1 VLAYAVRRT
10 LIAVPLLLFVT
21 LVTFALMRGI
31 GGSPFKLESGN
42 LPLPL
47 QIRLTEQYNLDA
59 PWPVEY
65 ATYVRNA
72 ATFDFG
78 PSLVDRHLTVDDV
91 IEQRFPITGELVLLA
106 ALWAIPIGVALGLLG
121 AVRRGKSLD
130 GLTTTVATLLLVVP
144 VFLFA
149 DLVAE
154 YLVVRWGV
162 VPLGWED
169 GRTKAAASFVLA
181 LAPAGYVARLVRAA
195 AVETMEQDYVR
206 AARAKGLT
214 RPRVLLAHVLR
225 NSLTPSLAAAV
236 PTFVLLVTGTF
247 FVEAAFGIQGAAD
260 QFVTSARLRDYP
272 MVMGLTVTL
281 AVVVLTVN
289 LLADLAAAALDPRL
303 REGRP

>member
-1 VLAYAVRRT
+1 VVAYAVRRT
-10 LIAVPLLLFVT
+10 LVAIPLLLLVT

-47 QIRLTEQYNLDA
+47 QVRLTDHYNLDA

-91 IEQRFPITGELVLLA
+91 VERRFPVSGELVLLA
-106 ALWAIPIGVALGLLG
+106 ALWAIPLGIGLGLLG
-121 AVRRGKSLD
+121 AVRRGKPLD
-130 GLTTTVATLLLVVP
+130 ALATTVATLLTVVP

-149 DLVAE
+149 DIFAE

-162 VPLGWED
+162 VPLGWD
-169 GRTKAAASFVLA
+169 DSRTKAAASFVLA

-206 AARAKGLT
+206 TARAKGLT
-214 RPRVLLAHVLR
+214 RPRVLGAHVLR
-225 NSLTPSLAAAV
+225 NSLTPFLAAAV
-236 PTFVLLVTGTF
+236 PTLVLLVTGAF

-260 QFVTSARLRDYP
+260 QFVNSARLRDYP

-281 AVVVLTVN
+281 AVVVLAVN
-289 LLADLAAAALDPRL
+289 LLADLAAAALDPRI